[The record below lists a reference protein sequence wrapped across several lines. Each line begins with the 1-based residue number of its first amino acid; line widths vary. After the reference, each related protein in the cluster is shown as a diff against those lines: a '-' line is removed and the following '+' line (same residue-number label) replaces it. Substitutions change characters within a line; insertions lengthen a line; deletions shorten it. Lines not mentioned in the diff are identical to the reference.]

1 MVSFTQ
7 TLVAAAA
14 VVAAALTTPV
24 EALQVGDYFRPS
36 GTIVSA
42 QPNTTALFRRS
53 PCPALNTLANHGYLP
68 RNGQN
73 ISRAKFTEALMTR
86 FNIAADLTAFFV
98 NALPDPVSLDILSTH
113 NFIEHDASLVHS
125 DVYFKHPPNAVNM
138 TLVADLLS
146 RKNSEGRIGLQEVGQ
161 ARKERLAACRANN
174 PQCDFSASP
183 AARAFGEA
191 ALLIGGLGAGQ
202 NDSISV
208 AHAVSFLVHE
218 KFPSDFVKTVTPFS
232 LAGLQAYSAKLQ
244 AYAA

>member
-14 VVAAALTTPV
+14 IVAAALTTPV
-24 EALQVGDYFRPS
+24 EALKVGDYFRPS
-36 GTIVSA
+36 GSLVSA
-42 QPNTTALFRRS
+42 QPNTTAQFRRT

-73 ISRAKFTEALMTR
+73 ISRAMFTEALMSR
-86 FNIAADLTAFFV
+86 FNTAADLTAFFV
-98 NALPDPVSLDILSTH
+98 NALPDPVNLDFISTH

-125 DVYFKHPPNAVNM
+125 DVYFGRPPNEVNM

-161 ARKERLAACRANN
+161 ARKDRLAACKANN
-174 PQCDFSASP
+174 PQCDFGAGP
-183 AARAFGEA
+183 FQRAFGEA
-191 ALLIGGLGAGQ
+191 GLLIGGLGAGR

-208 AHAVSFLVHE
+208 AHAISFLVLE
-218 KFPSDFVKTVTPFS
+218 KFPSDFEKAATPFS
-232 LAGLQAYSAKLQ
+232 LAGLQAYSAKIA